1 MSALNFLSLVIIMY
15 IDVILILNVYRLI
28 NSVPGEGYEMKKKVV
43 KAVVTT
49 VFLFYVFQI
58 MVEVIF
64 LC

>member
-1 MSALNFLSLVIIMY
+1 MY

-43 KAVVTT
+43 KAVVTI